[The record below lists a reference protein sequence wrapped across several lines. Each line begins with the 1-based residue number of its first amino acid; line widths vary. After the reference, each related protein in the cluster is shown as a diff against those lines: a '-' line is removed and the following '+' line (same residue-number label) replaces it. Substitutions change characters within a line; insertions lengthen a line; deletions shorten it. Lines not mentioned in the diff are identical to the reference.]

1 MKGVS
6 EVTGIAAPLL
16 RDNVDTDA
24 VIPSREMRS
33 TGKSGFADGL
43 FAGWRYTQ
51 PGGRTPDPDFVLNQP
66 GYANAKIL
74 LAGANFGSGSSREH
88 AVWALKEYG
97 FGAIIAASF
106 APIFRNNCIRN
117 GLVPAV
123 LPPEAIAEIA
133 RSAEPVTVDVRQGEV
148 ALADGQS
155 WPFPLDEE
163 ARSMLLEGLDAI
175 DLTMRH
181 AADIKAWQA
190 RDREARPWIY
200 FGGQP

>member
-43 FAGWRYTQ
+43 FAGWRYTR
-51 PGGRTPDPDFVLNQP
+51 PGGRTPNPDFVLNQP

-133 RSAEPVTVDVRQGEV
+133 RSAEPVTVDVRQGQV
-148 ALADGQS
+148 ALADGRS

-163 ARSMLLEGLDAI
+163 ARAMLLEGIDAI
-175 DLTMRH
+175 DLTMKH
-181 AADIKAWQA
+181 AADITAWQA

>member
-133 RSAEPVTVDVRQGEV
+133 RSAEPVTVDVRHGQV